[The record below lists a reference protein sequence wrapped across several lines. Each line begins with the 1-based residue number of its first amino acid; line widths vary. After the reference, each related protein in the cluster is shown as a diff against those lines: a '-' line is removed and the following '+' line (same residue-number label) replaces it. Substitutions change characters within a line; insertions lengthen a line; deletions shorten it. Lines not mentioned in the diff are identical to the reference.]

1 MAFGNIAVD
10 TGSFA
15 QPDTSRG
22 LLANFMLMQ
31 QLKNSQLEQQRFQS
45 EQDKE
50 QRIQQA
56 MSGFDPANPESGLAA
71 IYQAN
76 PEMGAKVHASIADRR
91 KSEAEAQKVGF
102 EAQRAG
108 LEAQGAQ
115 AAVPQEFK
123 TGLAKQFGSFWHGM
137 PPNQRDPRLAD
148 RWLDSKIQEAQQM
161 YPQWA
166 PAVEAIRSNPDW
178 INHARSLT
186 PDPYEADQRE
196 VSKYQQQRQF
206 DNQLPPTP
214 YQREQIG
221 LDQQRLGQSAQQQN
235 LARQTQLTE
244 QQRNESRWLIDKHDA
259 APETITYKRV
269 LPKANAVLAAI
280 KSKDPQSDVDII
292 YGLTN
297 ILDDMGSVR
306 EGDVG
311 TIKGAS
317 SYAQWVDNLKSELK
331 SEGKLGP
338 KSREGIANIIGRRM
352 HEYETS
358 YKAHRT
364 NLDAMANKSGL
375 NPDEL
380 FAGPMAFGGQGGQQP
395 AQQPAQQGGM
405 SAPSGF
411 SAPAPTD
418 YLARARDALTKNPAL
433 RPRIIEW
440 ARKHGVDPS
449 QL

>member
-1 MAFGNIAVD
+1 
-10 TGSFA
+10 
-15 QPDTSRG
+15 
-22 LLANFMLMQ
+22 MLMQ

-76 PEMGAKVHASIADRR
+76 PEMGAKVHASIAERR

-115 AAVPQEFK
+115 ATVPQEFK

-148 RWLDSKIQEAQQM
+148 RWLDSKIQEAQQL

-206 DNQLPPTP
+206 DNQLPMTAE
-214 YQREQIG
+214 QRDASARG
-221 LDQQRLGQSAQQQN
+221 WGQMD
-235 LARQTQLTE
+235 LE
-244 QQRNESRWLIDKHDA
+244 QQRMGQAQQNSHYDRGQKYWDSVQSEQKRFDGLAPVQTFKVAAAEMDA
-259 APETITYKRV
+259 LTKLAEQDN
-269 LPKANAVLAAI
+269 KAGDLGIILGAAKI
-280 KSKDPQSDVDII
+280 GDPI
-292 YGLTN
+292 
-297 ILDDMGSVR
+297 GSVR
-306 EGDVG
+306 EGDQILWSG
-311 TIKGAS
+311 TGSWFETLRSQARKI
-317 SYAQWVDNLKSELK
+317 Q
-331 SEGKLGP
+331 EG
-338 KSREGIANIIGRRM
+338 GRLTPRM
-352 HEYETS
+352 RADILQEARTKVNALRGGYENEVKQIET
-358 YKAHRT
+358 T
-364 NLDAMANKSGL
+364 
-375 NPDEL
+375 
-380 FAGPMAFGGQGGQQP
+380 
-395 AQQPAQQGGM
+395 AQQRGFEPGHLKTGAQ
-405 SAPSGF
+405 SIAPSK
-411 SAPAPTD
+411 
-418 YLARARDALTKNPAL
+418 LEQVWDALKANPNNAAQ
-433 RPRIIEW
+433 IK
-440 ARKHGVDPS
+440 AVAKKHGIPDS
-449 QL
+449 MLW

>member
-1 MAFGNIAVD
+1 MAFGNVSVD

-31 QLKNSQLEQQRFQS
+31 QLKNSQLEQQRFQAD
-45 EQDKE
+45 QDKE

-76 PEMGAKVHASIADRR
+76 PEMGAKVHASIAERR

-123 TGLAKQFGSFWHGM
+123 TGLAKQFGSFWHSM

-206 DNQLPPTP
+206 DNQLPMTAE
-214 YQREQIG
+214 QRDASARG
-221 LDQQRLGQSAQQQN
+221 WGQMD
-235 LARQTQLTE
+235 LE
-244 QQRNESRWLIDKHDA
+244 QQRMGQAQQNSQYDRGQKYWDSVQSEQKRFDGLAPVQTFKVAAAEMDA
-259 APETITYKRV
+259 LTKLAEQDN
-269 LPKANAVLAAI
+269 KAGDLGIILGAAKI
-280 KSKDPQSDVDII
+280 GDPI
-292 YGLTN
+292 
-297 ILDDMGSVR
+297 GSVR
-306 EGDVG
+306 EGDQILWSG
-311 TIKGAS
+311 TGSWFETLRSQARKI
-317 SYAQWVDNLKSELK
+317 Q
-331 SEGKLGP
+331 EG
-338 KSREGIANIIGRRM
+338 GRLTPRM
-352 HEYETS
+352 RADILQEARTKVNALRGGYENEVKQIET
-358 YKAHRT
+358 T
-364 NLDAMANKSGL
+364 
-375 NPDEL
+375 
-380 FAGPMAFGGQGGQQP
+380 
-395 AQQPAQQGGM
+395 AQQRGFEPGHLKTGAQ
-405 SAPSGF
+405 SIAPSK
-411 SAPAPTD
+411 
-418 YLARARDALTKNPAL
+418 LEQVWDALKANPNNAAQ
-433 RPRIIEW
+433 IK
-440 ARKHGVDPS
+440 AVAKKHGIPDS
-449 QL
+449 MLW